1 MSKYLYIL
9 DSGHGGVDPSTGK
22 YVTAGKRMVKDGITF
37 YEGVNNRDN
46 VKRIMA
52 GMKKEGLECID
63 IVNDW
68 RDISLTE
75 RVIRANKI
83 AKDRKCVYISIH
95 SDANGNGKEWNSASG
110 IGTYVYDKG
119 SKSSNDLAKYM
130 HQELVCNFDGLA
142 KDRKIKKCAF
152 YVHINKASKHTE
164 KAIDKGAIFT
174 ASNDNLYVNDTIIT
188 ERIIKRGDTV
198 YIERIKTIEK
208 IVTRNGEIRYISK
221 KDKRVE
227 VRVKKKAIKREYKLN
242 RSKEKTKRVESR
254 ISKRKY
260 IKWFILFILAVI
272 ITLFIYEKKR
282 RKK

>member
-1 MSKYLYIL
+1 MKYIFIL
-9 DSGHGGVDPSTGK
+9 L
-22 YVTAGKRMVKDGITF
+22 F
-37 YEGVNNRDN
+37 
-46 VKRIMA
+46 
-52 GMKKEGLECID
+52 
-63 IVNDW
+63 
-68 RDISLTE
+68 LTS
-75 RVIRANKI
+75 
-83 AKDRKCVYISIH
+83 C
-95 SDANGNGKEWNSASG
+95 
-110 IGTYVYDKG
+110 
-119 SKSSNDLAKYM
+119 SS
-130 HQELVCNFDGLA
+130 QF
-142 KDRKIKKCAF
+142 
-152 YVHINKASKHTE
+152 HINKARKHTE
-164 KAIDKGAIFT
+164 KAIDKGAVFT
-174 ASNDNLYVNDTIIT
+174 ASNDTLYVNDTITT

>member
-1 MSKYLYIL
+1 MRYL
-9 DSGHGGVDPSTGK
+9 
-22 YVTAGKRMVKDGITF
+22 F
-37 YEGVNNRDN
+37 
-46 VKRIMA
+46 
-52 GMKKEGLECID
+52 
-63 IVNDW
+63 IVL
-68 RDISLTE
+68 LT
-75 RVIRANKI
+75 
-83 AKDRKCVYISIH
+83 
-95 SDANGNGKEWNSASG
+95 
-110 IGTYVYDKG
+110 
-119 SKSSNDLAKYM
+119 
-130 HQELVCNFDGLA
+130 LVSCSPQF
-142 KDRKIKKCAF
+142 
-152 YVHINKASKHTE
+152 HINTASKHTS
-164 KAIDKGAIFT
+164 KAIDKGAVFT
-174 ASNDNLYVNDTIIT
+174 ASNDTLYVNDTITT

-260 IKWFILFILAVI
+260 IKWFILFILAAI